1 MQDTGII
8 FSNTSIYDATNT
20 PPLRGCPSTCTCTC
34 TCADVHVH
42 VHVHVH
48 VYQCACV
55 SMCMCINV
63 HVHVHVVHVRMH
75 MACRGFTEK
84 RGGERW
90 HTTPRGRSAT
100 ASDLCAVTYPRHAA
114 TRHGTPR
121 HQRDTTTAARQPR
134 PPAQRAATRRDAAAT
149 SRDGGDSG
157 DTARHPRRRRD
168 GPRHRDPSA
177 PRHRDPS
184 APRRAATHPRDAGAI
199 DHTRPVRD
207 MLATSCDVLLLAT
220 RATLCLTTRHARH
233 FV

>member
-134 PPAQRAATRRDAAAT
+134 TPATSGDAATR
-149 SRDGGDSG
+149 
-157 DTARHPRRRRD
+157 
-168 GPRHRDPSA
+168 
-177 PRHRDPS
+177 
-184 APRRAATHPRDAGAI
+184 PRRAATAAIAATQQDTRDGGATDRVTATRPPRVTATRPPRDGR
-199 DHTRPVRD
+199 RPTP
-207 MLATSCDVLLLAT
+207 ATQ
-220 RATLCLTTRHARH
+220 AR
-233 FV
+233 

>member
-1 MQDTGII
+1 
-8 FSNTSIYDATNT
+8 
-20 PPLRGCPSTCTCTC
+20 
-34 TCADVHVH
+34 
-42 VHVHVH
+42 
-48 VYQCACV
+48 
-55 SMCMCINV
+55 MCMCINV

-84 RGGERW
+84 RGGGRW

-134 PPAQRAATRRDAAAT
+134 TPATSGDAATRPRRG
-149 SRDGGDSG
+149 RDGGDSG

-199 DHTRPVRD
+199 DHTTCPRHVGYILVRRIANGNTRD
-207 MLATSCDVLLLAT
+207 TLFDDTT
-220 RATLCLTTRHARH
+220 RATLCLTTCTWTPTGRRDIWTGRAWRPQDRRRPIRS
-233 FV
+233 VGCVLLWGE